1 MTDEAQ
7 NHDIRQ
13 EIIRKGWPCTEKPLK
28 QTVLNEGQMG
38 GGISDGNYNR
48 LMLSGDGC
56 HYL

>member
-1 MTDEAQ
+1 MEMTDEAQ

-38 GGISDGNYNR
+38 GGIY
-48 LMLSGDGC
+48 
-56 HYL
+56 